1 MELFNKM
8 PAVEL
13 EAEPNIKCCKCH
25 QSGYIYLKNHQLS
38 PLCDVCADPIDV
50 NLQAAEKHLSQL
62 DFTADDCTGLVKH
75 TAKKALEVLRII
87 SSYPQIQHKTCAEL
101 LTNIKRIGVNPDAT
115 KLTLLDILFAVAP

>member
-1 MELFNKM
+1 M

-13 EAEPNIKCCKCH
+13 EVESNIKCCKCH

-38 PLCDVCADPIDV
+38 PLCDVCADPIDI

-75 TAKKALEVLRII
+75 TVKKALEVLRII
-87 SSYPQIQHKTCAEL
+87 SSYP
-101 LTNIKRIGVNPDAT
+101 
-115 KLTLLDILFAVAP
+115 